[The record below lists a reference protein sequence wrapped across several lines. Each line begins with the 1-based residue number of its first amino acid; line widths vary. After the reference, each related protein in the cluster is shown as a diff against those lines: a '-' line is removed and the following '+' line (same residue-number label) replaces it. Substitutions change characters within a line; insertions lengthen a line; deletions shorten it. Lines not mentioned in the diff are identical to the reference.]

1 MKKLIGIL
9 VGAVAISCVAVA
21 QNSAPAA
28 KPAAAPAKT
37 TAPAAPKAGEK
48 LPMGMTP
55 EQMQKM
61 MDAGTPGAAHKA
73 LEAFNGKWNVT
84 VKSWMNG
91 LDSTPEESTGT
102 AEFKMALGGRVQ
114 EQTFAGTFGG
124 MPFEGMGC
132 CGYDNTAKKY
142 WSMWTDSMSTN
153 YMMSNGT
160 ADAAGKTFTYDGTY
174 ECPVFGHCSSKS
186 VLKWNDANSFTF
198 TMNATSKNGPPSKME
213 LTYTRAK

>member
-114 EQTFAGTFGG
+114 EQPFAGTVKGG
-124 MPFEGMGC
+124 LLEEIVQ
-132 CGYDNTAKKY
+132 
-142 WSMWTDSMSTN
+142 
-153 YMMSNGT
+153 
-160 ADAAGKTFTYDGTY
+160 AA
-174 ECPVFGHCSSKS
+174 
-186 VLKWNDANSFTF
+186 AI
-198 TMNATSKNGPPSKME
+198 
-213 LTYTRAK
+213 RAKHESSAVRRPNWGRVGL